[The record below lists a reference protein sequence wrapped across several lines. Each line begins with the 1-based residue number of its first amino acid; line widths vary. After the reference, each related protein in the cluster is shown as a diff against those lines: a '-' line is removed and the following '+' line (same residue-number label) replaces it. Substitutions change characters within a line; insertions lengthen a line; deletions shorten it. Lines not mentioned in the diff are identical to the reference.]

1 MIRGKPGR
9 TMRAKNLCVAT
20 SLAAIAASES
30 HTQRTGNE
38 FGISA
43 TTSVFRIPRGTGSKI
58 YVSRTKMQN
67 PILRELEDEEE
78 KKKTG
83 EEARRNEIRK
93 KKKIEVV

>member
-1 MIRGKPGR
+1 
-9 TMRAKNLCVAT
+9 MRAKNLCVAT

-30 HTQRTGNE
+30 HTQHTGNE

-43 TTSVFRIPRGTGSKI
+43 TKRVFRIPRGTGSKI

-67 PILRELEDEEE
+67 PILRELEDEERKK

-83 EEARRNEIRK
+83 EEARRNEMRK

>member
-1 MIRGKPGR
+1 
-9 TMRAKNLCVAT
+9 MRAKNLCVAT

-30 HTQRTGNE
+30 HTQHTGNE

-43 TTSVFRIPRGTGSKI
+43 TKRVFRIPRGTGSKI

>member
-1 MIRGKPGR
+1 
-9 TMRAKNLCVAT
+9 MRAKNLCVAT

-30 HTQRTGNE
+30 HTQHTGNE

-78 KKKTG
+78 KKKTE
-83 EEARRNEIRK
+83 EEARRNEMRK

>member
-1 MIRGKPGR
+1 
-9 TMRAKNLCVAT
+9 MRAKNLCVAT

-67 PILRELEDEEE
+67 PILRELEDEERK

>member
-1 MIRGKPGR
+1 
-9 TMRAKNLCVAT
+9 MRAKNLCVAT

-43 TTSVFRIPRGTGSKI
+43 TTSVFRIPRGTDSKI

-78 KKKTG
+78 KKKTE
-83 EEARRNEIRK
+83 EEARRNEMRK

>member
-1 MIRGKPGR
+1 
-9 TMRAKNLCVAT
+9 MRAKNLCVAT

-30 HTQRTGNE
+30 HTQHTGNE

-43 TTSVFRIPRGTGSKI
+43 TTSVFRIPRGTDSKI

>member
-1 MIRGKPGR
+1 
-9 TMRAKNLCVAT
+9 MRAKNLCVAT

-78 KKKTG
+78 KKKTE
-83 EEARRNEIRK
+83 EEARRNEMRK

>member
-1 MIRGKPGR
+1 
-9 TMRAKNLCVAT
+9 MRAKNLCVAT

-30 HTQRTGNE
+30 HTQHTGNE

-83 EEARRNEIRK
+83 EEARRNEMRK

>member
-1 MIRGKPGR
+1 
-9 TMRAKNLCVAT
+9 MRAKNLCVAT

-30 HTQRTGNE
+30 HTQHTGNE

>member
-1 MIRGKPGR
+1 
-9 TMRAKNLCVAT
+9 MRAKNLCVAT

>member
-1 MIRGKPGR
+1 
-9 TMRAKNLCVAT
+9 MRAKNLCVAT

-83 EEARRNEIRK
+83 EEARRNEMRK